1 MVDYAKAIRRARM
14 WHEISQDDLGRKAAL
29 SESYVSMLETGK
41 RSPSTEAIEQIAA
54 ALKMP
59 VWALIVLGSE
69 DAPNVVRMAAMAELT
84 K

>member
-14 WHEISQDDLGRKAAL
+14 WHEISQDDLGRKSAL
-29 SESYVSMLETGK
+29 SESYVSMLETGR

-69 DAPNVVRMAAMAELT
+69 DAPNVVRMAAMAEFV